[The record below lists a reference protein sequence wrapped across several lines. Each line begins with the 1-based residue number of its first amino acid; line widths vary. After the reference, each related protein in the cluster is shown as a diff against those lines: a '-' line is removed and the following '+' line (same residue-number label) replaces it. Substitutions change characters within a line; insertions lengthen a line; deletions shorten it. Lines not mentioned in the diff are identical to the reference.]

1 MTPKAATWYQIHTN
15 GGTHTFARYYEGET
29 AYGAP
34 RYVFEKMS
42 TDTTTEDGGAELF
55 GREHFTTEAAAI
67 VRLRQALEAAL

>member
-1 MTPKAATWYQIHTN
+1 MTTKIATWYQIHTN

-42 TDTTTEDGGAELF
+42 TDTTTQDGSAELF
-55 GREHFTTEAAAI
+55 GREHFTTEAEAI
-67 VRLRQALEAAL
+67 ARLRQAIGEGL